1 MTPTSKWMELL
12 FLEVEWRFAT
22 TMSTTQYVMRG
33 GLTMMLK
40 LSVVPTLATTLHLI
54 VSTKVSIHFLL
65 LVIQCS
71 TKERITQDKSFEPK
85 HYNMLCICHISQVLR
100 RLEAQDLASQM

>member
-1 MTPTSKWMELL
+1 MELL

-22 TMSTTQYVMRG
+22 TTSTTQFVMRG

-54 VSTKVSIHFLL
+54 VSTQVSIHFFTSYLKKGS
-65 LVIQCS
+65 S
-71 TKERITQDKSFEPK
+71 TTRVLNPSII
-85 HYNMLCICHISQVLR
+85 ICFVFAIYHR
-100 RLEAQDLASQM
+100 C